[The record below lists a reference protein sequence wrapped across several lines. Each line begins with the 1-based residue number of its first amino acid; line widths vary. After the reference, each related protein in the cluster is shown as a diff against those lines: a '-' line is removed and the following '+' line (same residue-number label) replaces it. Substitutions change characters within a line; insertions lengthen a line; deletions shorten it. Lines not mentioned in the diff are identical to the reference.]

1 MNSMKT
7 IIQILPSLE
16 QSGGGVER
24 GTLDIAKFLKEKG
37 YRSIIVSSGGDMSEK
52 YKHKGVEHFKI
63 PLKKSFGGE
72 RVATFLLSRSI
83 ESRRTRSPFI
93 HLQLTK
99 RKTLS

>member
-37 YRSIIVSSGGDMSEK
+37 YRSIIV
-52 YKHKGVEHFKI
+52 
-63 PLKKSFGGE
+63 
-72 RVATFLLSRSI
+72 LSL
-83 ESRRTRSPFI
+83 I
-93 HLQLTK
+93 HI
-99 RKTLS
+99 